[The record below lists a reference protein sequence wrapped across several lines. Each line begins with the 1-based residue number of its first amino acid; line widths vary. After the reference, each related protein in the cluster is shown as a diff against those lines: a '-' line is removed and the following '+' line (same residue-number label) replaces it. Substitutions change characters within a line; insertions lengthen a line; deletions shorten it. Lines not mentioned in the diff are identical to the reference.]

1 MPPNPARQKRT
12 AESSARFNSAKK
24 PRFDYRNPSTL
35 APDTND
41 ADEQDTMLDLDEI
54 GRSGQH
60 TKRNAVNLDGFDSDS
75 SGGEYERPDAGKA
88 NGKGSKDEE
97 EMDMFADMEAGD
109 GDADE
114 EVQREGKK
122 GKEVRFID
130 VKDIEGQELRS
141 KSGGHVSGNLLLD
154 GKGKGKVG
162 DEIESSSE
170 SGDDEERDMLDPED
184 EDAAEVGAGSKKRH
198 APKLDAFN
206 MKDEAEE
213 GKFDESG
220 NFVRKATDP
229 DAVHDNWLDGLSKK
243 DMKKAREAQ
252 EQRDADRRRR
262 DAEMDSIL
270 NSELLSTLI
279 LHLDVGETPLEALQR
294 LGGKKKKKPEKKI
307 PKWKRKKL
315 DPNGGGDEMD
325 VDTTKYE
332 AEDPAETKR
341 RETVDAITGAAD
353 QLFSRG
359 QPEIYEQERELLMRQ
374 YKRETGE
381 DWTAP
386 AAGNGGAEAGEG
398 KMWEYRWSD
407 ARDGGDAHGP
417 YDGATMRA
425 WSEAGYFGEGV
436 EFREV
441 GADEWKGDVGFI

>member
-41 ADEQDTMLDLDEI
+41 ADEQDTILDLDEI

-60 TKRNAVNLDGFDSDS
+60 TKRNAVNLDGFESDS
-75 SGGEYERPDAGKA
+75 SGGEYERSTAKGKE
-88 NGKGSKDEE
+88 GKGGSKDEE
-97 EMDMFADMEAGD
+97 EMDMFADMETGD

-122 GKEVRFID
+122 GKEVRFLD
-130 VKDIEGQELRS
+130 VKDIEGQDLGSR
-141 KSGGHVSGNLLLD
+141 SGGHVSGNLLLD
-154 GKGKGKVG
+154 GKGKGRIG
-162 DEIESSSE
+162 DEVESSSE

-213 GKFDESG
+213 GRFDESG
-220 NFVRKATDP
+220 NFVRKAADP

-243 DMKKAREAQ
+243 DVKKAKEAQ
-252 EQRDADRRRR
+252 EQRDAERRRR
-262 DAEMDSIL
+262 DAEMDSVL
-270 NSELLSTLI
+270 SSELLSTLI
-279 LHLDVGETPLEALQR
+279 RHLEKSETPLEALQR
-294 LGGKKKKKPEKKI
+294 LGGKKKKVEKKI

-315 DPNGGGDEMD
+315 DANGGDEMEVD
-325 VDTTKYE
+325 VTKE
-332 AEDPAETKR
+332 EDPAEKR
-341 RETVDAITGAAD
+341 RRDQVDAITEAAD
-353 QLFSRG
+353 QLFSRD
-359 QPEIYEQERELLMRQ
+359 QPDIYQQEREMLIRQ

-381 DWTAP
+381 DWLAP
-386 AAGNGGAEAGEG
+386 EAQNGNGSHADE
-398 KMWEYRWSD
+398 KRWEYRWSD
-407 ARDGGDAHGP
+407 ARDGGGSHGP
-417 YDGATMRA
+417 YDGPTMQA
-425 WSEAGYFGEGV
+425 WSQAGYFGEGV
-436 EFREV
+436 EFKQV
-441 GADEWKGDVGFI
+441 GDIDWSRAVDFA